1 MRWPRRTN
9 EDLLMWWYTV
19 ELNGR
24 PIWFGMT
31 SLTEAQVREY
41 MEVRYPYHTIG
52 AITRGN

>member
-1 MRWPRRTN
+1 
-9 EDLLMWWYTV
+9 MWWYTV